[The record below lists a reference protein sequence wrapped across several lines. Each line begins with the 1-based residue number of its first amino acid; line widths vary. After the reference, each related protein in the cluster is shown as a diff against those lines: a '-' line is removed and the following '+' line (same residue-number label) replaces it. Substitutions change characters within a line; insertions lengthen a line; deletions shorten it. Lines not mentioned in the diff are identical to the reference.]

1 MKGGY
6 YWLIGVFGRP
16 WAAAVPALATAT
28 LGLIG
33 GYFLWELRSDHAP
46 SPWLWLAVGVT
57 ALLVAV
63 VTALREAGRDHRQK
77 TQSDELHESIQAV
90 REVAQTMPPRTF
102 LSDFDRLI
110 QRDAEATER
119 VVRGYFEQSWESD
132 ADRAKFRE
140 RIDETIRHILDAVL
154 DLAWTWDEAS
164 TEPGVVYRVNVM
176 WYYSRAYLEDNA
188 DLRADVLRDLRFHPD
203 DEREALLDDEY
214 TTGALLVDPALTTNS
229 FERGAANPDDPEPLA
244 LVVGPMLESP
254 ITDQAVLEGIR
265 ARNLPGAPTAVA
277 TVRSDYVEDSD
288 EFAVHVDDNGLYT
301 PTSRQRIAEYY
312 RDDYKGKSIVS
323 FTIRG
328 PVSAATD
335 EAPVTLGA
343 VNVYRNYA
351 GIMGGQERARQF
363 ALVTAPF
370 RHLLF
375 RLMLLRGQVDRA
387 EKEPNNGPYTKE

>member
-6 YWLIGVFGRP
+6 YWLVGVFGRP
-16 WAAAVPALATAT
+16 WAAAVPALATAA

-33 GYFLWELRSDHAP
+33 GYFVWELRSGHAP
-46 SPWLWLAVGVT
+46 SPWLWLAVVVA
-57 ALLVAV
+57 ALLVAA
-63 VTALREAGRDHRQK
+63 VTALREAGRDHRQRM
-77 TQSDELHESIQAV
+77 QSDELHGSIQAV

-119 VVRGYFEQSWESD
+119 VVRGYFEQSWERH
-132 ADRAKFRE
+132 ADRARFRE
-140 RIDETIRHILDAVL
+140 RIDETIRHTLDAIL

-176 WYYSRAYLEDNA
+176 WYYSRAFLDNNPG
-188 DLRADVLRDLRFHPD
+188 LRTNVLRELRFHPD
-203 DEREALLDDEY
+203 EERAELLTDER

-229 FERGAANPDDPEPLA
+229 LERGAANPDDPEPLA
-244 LVVGPMLESP
+244 LLVGPMLESP

-265 ARNLPGAPTAVA
+265 ALNLPGTPTAVA

-288 EFAVHVDDNGLYT
+288 EFAMHVNEHGLYT
-301 PTSRQRIAEYY
+301 PTSRRRIAEYY
-312 RDDYKGKSIVS
+312 RNDHKGKSIVS
-323 FTIRG
+323 FSIRG

-351 GIMGGQERARQF
+351 GIMGGLERARQF

-370 RHLLF
+370 RNLLF
-375 RLMLLRGQVDRA
+375 RLMLLRGQVEREA
-387 EKEPNNGPYTKE
+387 MEPNNATR